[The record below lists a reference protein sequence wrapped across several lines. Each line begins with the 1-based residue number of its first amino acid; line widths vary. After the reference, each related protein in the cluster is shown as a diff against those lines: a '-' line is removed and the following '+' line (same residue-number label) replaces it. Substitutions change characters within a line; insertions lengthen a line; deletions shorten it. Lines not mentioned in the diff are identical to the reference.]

1 LKTIVISGAIANKLN
16 QGGEAWVRLNWI
28 LGFKKLGYRVLFIEQ
43 VEERADPVAIDYFTR
58 VMERFALANS
68 AALIGADF
76 KVLSGDKIIDAA
88 MSADALIN
96 ISGHLTVASLMR
108 SIQRKIFVD
117 IDPGFTQF
125 WHAQGNQ
132 GARLQDHDFYYTIGE
147 NIGSTECSIPCCGLS
162 WQTIKPPVVLDE
174 WPVVKRGKFEGFTTI
189 ANWRGPFGVIEF
201 GGQTFG
207 LKVHEFRKF
216 IELPERTGLPFEIA
230 LNIHPADQKDRDALQ
245 RHGWEITSPS
255 VTAEPDDFRNY
266 VQSSSA
272 EFSVVQGIYVQTRS
286 GWFSDR
292 TAAYLASGKPALVQ
306 DTGFSKYIPT
316 GHGLLAFTTLEEAI
330 DGAEK
335 IRSNYEHHCRAAR
348 ALAEEFFDSDKVL
361 RKLLSEI
368 SISP

>member
-1 LKTIVISGAIANKLN
+1 LKTIAISGAISNKLN

-28 LGFKKLGYRVLFIEQ
+28 LGFKKLGYRVFFIEQ

-58 VMERFALANS
+58 VMERFGLANS
-68 AALIGADF
+68 AALIAADF
-76 KVLSGDKIIDAA
+76 KVLSGGKNIGAA

-96 ISGHLTVASLMR
+96 ISGHLTIAPLMR
-108 SIQRKIFVD
+108 SIRRKVFVD

-125 WHAQGNQ
+125 WHAQGTQ
-132 GARLQDHDFYYTIGE
+132 GSRLQGHEFYYTIGE
-147 NIGSTECSIPCCGLS
+147 NIGSPECSIPSCGLS
-162 WQTIKPPVVLDE
+162 WRTIKPPVVLDK
-174 WPVVKRGKFEGFTTI
+174 WPVVERGRFERFTTI

-201 GGQTFG
+201 GGLTFG

-230 LNIHPADQKDRDALQ
+230 LNIHPADHKDRDALQ
-245 RHGWEITSPS
+245 RPGWKITSPS
-255 VTAEPDDFRNY
+255 VAAEPDDFRNY

-306 DTGFSKYIPT
+306 DTGFSKHIPT
-316 GHGLLAFTTLEEAI
+316 GNGLLAFTTLEEAI